1 MGRKKKRIVK
11 CSVEE
16 VMLPGPRNTEIEGVE
31 VTCPRCNESRTSF
44 GTSDASV
51 TRCLAMLAN
60 GCPFD
65 EDNIYIEAN
74 DD

>member
-1 MGRKKKRIVK
+1 MGRKKRRTVE

-16 VMLPGPRNTEIEGVE
+16 VLLRGPRGSEIEGVE
-31 VTCPRCNESRTSF
+31 VTCPRCGERRTSF

-65 EDNIYIEAN
+65 DDNIYVEADN
-74 DD
+74 D